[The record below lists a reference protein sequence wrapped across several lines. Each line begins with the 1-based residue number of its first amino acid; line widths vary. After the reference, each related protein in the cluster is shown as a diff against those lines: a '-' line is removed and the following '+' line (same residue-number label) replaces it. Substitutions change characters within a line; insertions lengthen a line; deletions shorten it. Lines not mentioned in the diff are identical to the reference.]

1 MKNAFKTTGT
11 ILLFIFIALCFGLTA
26 SNSGYQITLY
36 NFLAGNG
43 HNLPPDFAMNVKTS
57 HQVASVLYIIFFFAI
72 AFFSGKKNLKNVY
85 RGMII
90 YSSLPF
96 VGLIGYFFLK
106 KSMKAGIIILMT
118 LIWGYPYFPL
128 IINESS
134 VSSIITPMGI
144 SMVLSLIGLIAL
156 HFAGKK
162 FQ

>member
-1 MKNAFKTTGT
+1 MKNILKTLGV
-11 ILLFIFIALCFGLTA
+11 ILLFIFIALCFGLNA

-43 HNLPPDFAMNVKTS
+43 RNLPPDFAMNIKTS
-57 HQVASVLYIIFFFAI
+57 HQVASVLYIIFFCAA

-85 RGMII
+85 RGMLI

-96 VGLIGYFFLK
+96 IGLIGYFFLK
-106 KSMKAGIIILMT
+106 KSLKAGIIILMT

-134 VSSIITPMGI
+134 VSAIVAPMGI
-144 SMVLSLIGLIAL
+144 SMVLSLLGLIGLHIL
-156 HFAGKK
+156 GKK
-162 FQ
+162 LQ